1 MYREREREQ
10 ENEYRQNTVEISNE
24 FMPRV
29 FQKMQRKYQI
39 QVLAMQTINYRAA
52 TNLTRLNNMATL
64 FKVNLNLI

>member
-1 MYREREREQ
+1 MYREREQ

-29 FQKMQRKYQI
+29 FKKMQRKYQI
-39 QVLAMQTINYRAA
+39 QVFAMQTMNYRAA
-52 TNLTRLNNMATL
+52 TNLTRLNKMATL